1 MTVWMRE
8 DGNAALLLPP
18 HPCNT
23 DKHHA
28 GDISAHGRYYCE
40 GLHAAQ
46 TKSTHSFSNLEP
58 PGRTALHSE
67 PKQSMI
73 LNKPV
78 IEKSTLVPFSITVS
92 SKEIQTFKHLNYFSQ
107 IVCMY
112 IVPIPAWNILIQSL
126 YFATL
131 QLSPPKP
138 CVWVQSWTLHR
149 PKFCQWKLCL
159 PRHGKR
165 LLMNTF
171 KSSACSYPAD
181 HKPCNQL
188 GTHVAEP
195 FLKS

>member
-8 DGNAALLLPP
+8 DGNAALLLAP

-46 TKSTHSFSNLEP
+46 TKSTHSSSNLEP
-58 PGRTALHSE
+58 LGRTALHSE

-78 IEKSTLVPFSITVS
+78 IEKSTFVPFSITVS
-92 SKEIQTFKHLNYFSQ
+92 SKEIQTLKHLNYFSQ

-126 YFATL
+126 FFCHSPTFTSQALCVGSVLNSSQAKILSVEALFAKAWEETLDEHIQELSL
-131 QLSPPKP
+131 QLPS
-138 CVWVQSWTLHR
+138 R
-149 PKFCQWKLCL
+149 P
-159 PRHGKR
+159 
-165 LLMNTF
+165 
-171 KSSACSYPAD
+171 
-181 HKPCNQL
+181 
-188 GTHVAEP
+188 
-195 FLKS
+195 